1 MNLETTDVQQGTSEG
16 EGVNTAANDG
26 AQTTGATGGDKKKR
40 IQFSAE
46 QQEYVNALIDSRLA
60 EDRRKREA
68 EQQQAEQRAA
78 EEARRKALQDAG
90 DWKTLYE
97 QQQATLAR
105 LQADMEQERLGRI
118 RTEVAAKYNIPSSL
132 AGRLVGTTTEALEAD
147 AQLVAAMLKPPR
159 APSTEPGGAVTGK
172 GEPAGAVERSK
183 QELEA
188 LGRYSAL

>member
-1 MNLETTDVQQGTSEG
+1 MDLTTTGEQQEISEV
-16 EGVNTAANDG
+16 ESVNTAADDG

-40 IQFSAE
+40 IQFSPE

-78 EEARRKALQDAG
+78 DEARRKALQDAG

-97 QQQATLAR
+97 QQQASLAK

-118 RTEVAAKYNIPSSL
+118 RTEIAAKYNIPPSF
-132 AGRLVGTTTEALEAD
+132 AARLFGTTVDELEAD

-159 APSTEPGGAVTGK
+159 APSTEPGGTTLGSK
-172 GEPAGAVERSK
+172 GGAVERSR

-188 LGRYSAL
+188 SGRYTAL